1 MYTVV
6 ITGCNL
12 IFAFFRL
19 NGLIASGA
27 GDDCIRIFTES
38 ESQDTV
44 QEGSQSYELVQ
55 KHEKA
60 HSADINCVQW
70 HPKVS

>member
-1 MYTVV
+1 M
-6 ITGCNL
+6 
-12 IFAFFRL
+12 IFFALFRL
-19 NGLIASGA
+19 TGLIASGA

-38 ESQDTV
+38 ESQDSA
-44 QEGSQSYELVQ
+44 QDGIQSYELVH

-60 HSADINCVQW
+60 HSADVNSVQW